1 MAECVASLL
10 NARLVAAAAG
20 LSLGTMV
27 AERLGDCLNPVTP
40 STTAILPPAHPLPAI
55 AELRRRFLEH
65 HERVL
70 ESSLHTV
77 ARYRTATLHL
87 ERFGEQEKYPHAG
100 EVVVAAFIQY
110 LRAIEVSPNG
120 HAHTARRRLRD
131 KGILYV
137 LECCRSLYHFGRRS
151 SLLPPAFANPFS
163 TADLGR
169 VRIRDAK
176 PIFVF
181 TEAQELAFFRAANQR
196 IWT

>member
-1 MAECVASLL
+1 MSRPRTPARKRIGQVAFYEHHGGHWIYCRREGKPQRELIGATAAVAECVASLL

-87 ERFGEQEKYPHAG
+87 ERFGEQEKYPP
-100 EVVVAAFIQY
+100 
-110 LRAIEVSPNG
+110 SMTP
-120 HAHTARRRLRD
+120 
-131 KGILYV
+131 
-137 LECCRSLYHFGRRS
+137 
-151 SLLPPAFANPFS
+151 
-163 TADLGR
+163 
-169 VRIRDAK
+169 
-176 PIFVF
+176 
-181 TEAQELAFFRAANQR
+181 
-196 IWT
+196 